1 MQVKFNN
8 NIKQYLYIKNNQ
20 PHLTKGRAW
29 LGYTEQ
35 QEGGKAH
42 LPAMCPH
49 PDMTDSFTKC
59 QNNDIKTGDHYGQ
72 TSEPCSSQILW
83 PWYTV

>member
-20 PHLTKGRAW
+20 PHLTKGRDW
-29 LGYTEQ
+29 LSYTEQ

-42 LPAMCPH
+42 LPAMWPH
-49 PDMTDSFTKC
+49 PDMTDSVTKC
-59 QNNDIKTGDHYGQ
+59 QNNDTKTGDHY
-72 TSEPCSSQILW
+72 W
-83 PWYTV
+83 